1 MRRIW
6 QGGLLVAILMLPGFS
21 AADDKARDADSAWAK
36 RVATEFFT
44 AALTIPSDDDIGGNP
59 VGFLCPELAAEV
71 TAKDP
76 ASSLAKLAWQYQG
89 GRFRIV
95 GAEISPSGAE
105 VVLTGELVPLSPE
118 DRLKKANLKEGD
130 ESKLFG
136 LLFVASML
144 GPMREVPA
152 DITVWLSKDSS
163 GRWAIRYIRAKAR
176 EGKRDK

>member
-1 MRRIW
+1 
-6 QGGLLVAILMLPGFS
+6 
-21 AADDKARDADSAWAK
+21 
-36 RVATEFFT
+36 
-44 AALTIPSDDDIGGNP
+44 
-59 VGFLCPELAAEV
+59 
-71 TAKDP
+71 
-76 ASSLAKLAWQYQG
+76 
-89 GRFRIV
+89 
-95 GAEISPSGAE
+95 
-105 VVLTGELVPLSPE
+105 VPLSPE